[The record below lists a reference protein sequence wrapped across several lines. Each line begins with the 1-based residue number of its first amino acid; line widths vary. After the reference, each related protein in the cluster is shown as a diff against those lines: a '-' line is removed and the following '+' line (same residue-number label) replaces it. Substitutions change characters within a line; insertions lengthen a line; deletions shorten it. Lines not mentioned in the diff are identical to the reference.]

1 MTDPVSPN
9 VDSIATWN
17 EILVPKFVRFRRVLV
32 DGFEAHSRIPLEGHG
47 VRAGES
53 VLDVG
58 CGFGETTLDLALRVG
73 SSGRAVGID
82 CADAF
87 IDVARKDAEA
97 AGIQNAVFHVADAQM
112 EPFEPVFDLVFS
124 RFGTMFFGSPVAAMR
139 NLRRSLKPRGRLL
152 SIVWRSL
159 DDNDWMGLPKA
170 AARKHLPAPP
180 EDGRNCGP
188 GPFSMADP
196 ETVREIM
203 TKSGFSDVELT
214 RVDKDVMVG
223 RTVQEAL
230 DFQLQMG
237 PTGEIVREAGA
248 LAELKRPLIEADLRA
263 LLERHL
269 TPEGVVMGSSSWA
282 ITARSGA
289 P

>member
-17 EILVPKFVRFRRVLV
+17 EILVPKFLRFRRVLV
-32 DGFEAHSRIPLEGHG
+32 DGFEAHSRIPLESHG
-47 VRAGES
+47 VRPGEA

-58 CGFGETTLDLALRVG
+58 CGFGETTLDLAARVG
-73 SSGRAVGID
+73 SSGHAVGID
-82 CADAF
+82 CADGF
-87 IDVARKDAEA
+87 IDVARKDAES
-97 AGIQNAVFHVADAQM
+97 AGITNAVFRVADAQV
-112 EPFEPVFDLVFS
+112 EPFQPVFDLVFS

-139 NLRRSLKPRGRLL
+139 NLRRSLKPGGRFL

-159 DDNDWMGLPKA
+159 DENDWMGLPKA
-170 AARKHLPAPP
+170 TARKHLPPP
-180 EDGRNCGP
+180 PDDGRKCGP

-196 ETVREIM
+196 DTVREIM
-203 TKSGFSDVELT
+203 AKSGFTDVELT

-230 DFQLQMG
+230 DFQLQIG

-282 ITARSGA
+282 ITAKSGA
-289 P
+289 G